1 MLLSLTVLCSVL
13 DNVPIAEREG
23 KEKYAIATASISLS
37 LSFIV
42 VMGHIVTNLRL
53 YLVGT
58 ILELFC
64 AIIPLSLW
72 IVGTAFIQ
80 NPYNSF
86 SSNVDLDQD
95 GDGNEQIEYAN
106 LFFFSWIVLFS
117 NTFLVGAIFRD
128 YGSYDPQISG
138 WLILMV
144 SSVVLMGMAGTLR
157 TDICKMNAQVV
168 CQRTDFAIAIGAMV
182 GVLSLI
188 AIVLVACSKMG
199 AVSYLLISFIS
210 SGMFICGVI
219 FLTARDG
226 PATSLGTMYFSCW
239 TGAAVSTL
247 LFVGGIQ
254 ELFEA
259 VAIEEEEAAKQRPP
273 NQYGDDDI

>member
-1 MLLSLTVLCSVL
+1 MIDTRLVTCYINLARRWHSNYLTIRFLLYVCSYRCISFTVIVHS
-13 DNVPIAEREG
+13 PP
-23 KEKYAIATASISLS
+23 
-37 LSFIV
+37 SFQR
-42 VMGHIVTNLRL
+42 HIFTRKV
-53 YLVGT
+53 
-58 ILELFC
+58 C

-144 SSVVLMGMAGTLR
+144 SSVVLMGMAATLR
-157 TDICKMNAQVV
+157 TDICAMNAQVV

-182 GVLSLI
+182 GVLSCI

-210 SGMFICGVI
+210 SGMFIFGVSKFLVDYCG
-219 FLTARDG
+219 
-226 PATSLGTMYFSCW
+226 
-239 TGAAVSTL
+239 L
-247 LFVGGIQ
+247 LFS
-254 ELFEA
+254 LSCF
-259 VAIEEEEAAKQRPP
+259 VAW
-273 NQYGDDDI
+273 